1 MNVVDAIRTKRAV
14 RSYTRDPISDEAARS
29 ILHAGRRAQSAR
41 NEQPWHFI
49 AVRERERLKAL
60 KAAGPYIDFV
70 AESAMTVAL
79 LTPPP
84 EQKETL
90 LFDAGQAAAHMQLR
104 AWELGVAS
112 CLGSIYEQEP
122 APGKWQ
128 YPFEVAEKLGWEKA
142 VQVRPEPARENDKP
156 QDNK

>member
-1 MNVVDAIRTKRAV
+1 MSHQAVIGATPYLARQEVAVV
-14 RSYTRDPISDEAARS
+14 EF
-29 ILHAGRRAQSAR
+29 GAQSAR

-122 APGKWQ
+122 ARSLLG
-128 YPFEVAEKLGWEKA
+128 YPDSLYLRIVIAFGYPRET
-142 VQVRPEPARENDKP
+142 RPAPARKGGRRVLDEVVRWERW
-156 QDNK
+156 